1 MLRSLIVPVLLIC
14 CPPLSQSQLV
24 KFVELQTVF
33 TMPTLCL
40 TLRFWSHPQMLI
52 RHDSV
57 VLSDAWPC
65 VLCEHTQKHSFSLS
79 LSLSLPFQIFIN
91 LLYIFIFLCVHLS
104 PSIPF
109 QFPIYQYMTLNWVWC
124 ITTTFYC
131 ITFVHAYYYI
141 IPLLIINNISLGVLA
156 KASQN

>member
-79 LSLSLPFQIFIN
+79 LSLSLSPLSNFYKFVIYFYIFVCAFVTIHSFSVSYISVHDIKLSLMYYN
-91 LLYIFIFLCVHLS
+91 YILLHNICTCLLLYN
-104 PSIPF
+104 
-109 QFPIYQYMTLNWVWC
+109 T
-124 ITTTFYC
+124 IT
-131 ITFVHAYYYI
+131 
-141 IPLLIINNISLGVLA
+141 NN
-156 KASQN
+156 